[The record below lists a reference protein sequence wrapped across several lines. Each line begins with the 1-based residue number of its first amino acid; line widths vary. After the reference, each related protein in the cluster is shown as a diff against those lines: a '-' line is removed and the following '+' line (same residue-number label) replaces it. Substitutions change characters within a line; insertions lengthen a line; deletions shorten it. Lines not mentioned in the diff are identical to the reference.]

1 MKYNNTKPA
10 NNGFSLIEVLIGTA
24 IFLIVATAAYG
35 LFVNIFRLATAS
47 QANILAV
54 ELADE
59 QFEIIRNMPYA
70 SVGLTNGIP
79 QGILPQTQTLVRGS
93 FSFQVDLTIRNINLS
108 TSSVQASDRLVEVNV
123 SCPNCKNFSS
133 VTLTGQISPANLQS
147 ASNGGALV

>member
-79 QGILPQTQTLVRGS
+79 LGVLPQTQTLTRGNYV
-93 FSFQVDLTIRNINLS
+93 FPVGIPLR
-108 TSSVQASDRLVEVNV
+108 
-123 SCPNCKNFSS
+123 
-133 VTLTGQISPANLQS
+133 
-147 ASNGGALV
+147 